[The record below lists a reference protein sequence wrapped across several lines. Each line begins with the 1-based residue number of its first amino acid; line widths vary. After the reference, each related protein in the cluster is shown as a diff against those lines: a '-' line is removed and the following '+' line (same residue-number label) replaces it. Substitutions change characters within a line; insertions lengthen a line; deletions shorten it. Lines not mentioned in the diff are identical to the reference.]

1 MQSFTIDELLPKKT
15 ITELKKRINET
26 IWSDSI
32 GEDTWDYGVPL
43 SWLRK
48 MADFWVNEWDWD
60 GVSEEMDRW
69 PHKISTIDGLPI
81 HFIHAK
87 AKDP

>member
-1 MQSFTIDELLPKKT
+1 MQSFTIDELLPKKN
-15 ITELKKRINET
+15 ITELKKRISET

-48 MADFWVNEWDWD
+48 MADFWVP
-60 GVSEEMDRW
+60 VSGG
-69 PHKISTIDGLPI
+69 ISSSKPSSAI
-81 HFIHAK
+81 FNS
-87 AKDP
+87 